1 MTGRRAGAKRPWA
14 WPLVPLYAAGLAV
27 KDGLRATAML
37 PTRRLKWPVVS
48 VGSLSAGGAGKT
60 PVVIALVELLQE
72 RGWCVDVLSRGYRRE
87 GEAVERVVPTALE
100 AGLRFGDEPVLIARR
115 TGVPV
120 WVGAERFAAGQAAE
134 DLAAAGEEGARQERN
149 GAILPRSASPQGQN
163 DNLEGGD
170 DGPKGMVAPK
180 GDDEPSSAMGGKWR
194 TGAAERCVHV
204 LDDGFQHRQLARG
217 VDVVLVT
224 AADLED
230 ALLPAGNLRE
240 PLRALKRADVVVV
253 REDEREQIEERV
265 RRRMRSDAVLWTL
278 RRELQVDAVASA
290 GPVPMIFCAIA
301 RPEGFV
307 AMFTDAWRPVAT
319 AEFFEDHHRYEISDI
334 ERIVRIA
341 REVEATGF
349 VTTEKDAVKLSAAMV
364 ERLRSI
370 GPVCAVPLQATFVQP
385 NRVARE
391 LEARIS

>member
-1 MTGRRAGAKRPWA
+1 
-14 WPLVPLYAAGLAV
+14 
-27 KDGLRATAML
+27 ML

-87 GEAVERVVPTALE
+87 GKAVERVAPTVLE
-100 AGLRFGDEPVLIARR
+100 AGRRFGDEPVLIAKR

-120 WVGAERFAAGQAAE
+120 WLASARFLAGEAAE
-134 DLAAAGEEGARQERN
+134 AASE
-149 GAILPRSASPQGQN
+149 
-163 DNLEGGD
+163 
-170 DGPKGMVAPK
+170 
-180 GDDEPSSAMGGKWR
+180 
-194 TGAAERCVHV
+194 TAERCVHL
-204 LDDGFQHRQLARG
+204 LDDGFQHRVLARG
-217 VDVVLVT
+217 LDVVLMT

-240 PLRALKRADVVVV
+240 PLRALKRADVVVI
-253 REDEREQIEERV
+253 REDEQGRVEEPV
-265 RRRMRSDAVLWTL
+265 RRRMRPDALLWTV
-278 RRELQVDAVASA
+278 RRELQVGAAAGA
-290 GPVPMIFCAIA
+290 GPRPMAFCAIA

-307 AMFTDAWRPVAT
+307 SMLTEAGRPVVT
-319 AEFFEDHHRYEISDI
+319 AEFFEDHHRYEMADI

-341 REVEATGF
+341 REAEATGF
-349 VTTEKDAVKLSAAMV
+349 FVTEKDEVKLSVAMV

-370 GPVCAVPLQATFVQP
+370 GPVCAVPLQAVFVEP
-385 NRVARE
+385 DRVARE